1 MITSPTIDDLLEGVI
16 LAIET
21 DIMPALGESP
31 KAQASAQ
38 MMQSLLQGVRQILPD
53 YEASL
58 VREHNEM
65 NAALRDAAA
74 HLDGID
80 TPEADRMR
88 ERAAGIASEPDL
100 PPPADTESI
109 RSAHRLRSEAV
120 RDCLMDLDVLQR
132 AGVAEADASLTTLR
146 AMLTPHY
153 LNYIAT
159 FPVEGGMLGRG

>member
-16 LAIET
+16 LALDT
-21 DIMPALGESP
+21 DIMPALDDSP

-38 MMQSLLQGVRQILPD
+38 MMQSLLQGIRQLLPE

-65 NAALRDAAA
+65 NAALRDAAKE
-74 HLDGID
+74 LEGIEG
-80 TPEADRMR
+80 PEADRMR

-100 PPPADTESI
+100 PAPGDKEAI
-109 RSAHRLRSEAV
+109 RAAHRARSEAV
-120 RDCLMDLDVLQR
+120 RDCIYDLDVLQR
-132 AGVAEADASLTTLR
+132 AGIAEADASLQVLR

-153 LNYIAT
+153 LNYIGT
-159 FPVEGGMLGRG
+159 FPMQGGMLGRG